1 MSVNVS
7 RAQVASGGALLG
19 SVRSALESARM
30 PAAALRIHIAERDL
44 AADRARAL
52 EFIAGL
58 RAMGVRV
65 AMNDF
70 GTGTCSLASLRGFG
84 FDSIKIDKSLM
95 SNIGRDPLA
104 LAVAQAAIDGIGKLG
119 LVSAAE
125 GIDDPQVLVMLQTMG
140 CACGQGSLFARPMP
154 ADTILMPP
162 GRYT

>member
-1 MSVNVS
+1 
-7 RAQVASGGALLG
+7 
-19 SVRSALESARM
+19 M
-30 PAAALRIHIAERDL
+30 PAAALQIHIAERDL
-44 AADRARAL
+44 TANRTRAL
-52 EFIAGL
+52 EFIARL
-58 RAMGVRV
+58 REMGVRV

-119 LVSAAE
+119 LVSVAE

-154 ADTILMPP
+154 ADRLLMPP
-162 GRYT
+162 ERYT